1 MSHAI
6 QLGFQDLEGY
16 NVYFLSEIPS
26 RKNLKSNTSSCRQTL
41 EANRK
46 SEIPHNAAGR
56 GSAFVKRPRYFPKSS
71 LIAAM
76 STDDL

>member
-26 RKNLKSNTSSCRQTL
+26 RKNIQRKTSSCRQTL

-46 SEIPHNAAGR
+46 SDIPHNAAGR

-76 STDDL
+76 NTDDL